1 MPRSGR
7 RRKDPLR
14 ARPLLHLVQI
24 VRLFFR
30 HQVMRTAAQMSYY
43 LLFCLFPLLMI
54 VIGIISLLHLDVA
67 ATLQALNRLSS
78 LFGDSSVITD
88 YVTYVIT
95 NESPGLMWTGLVMAV
110 MASSAAFRGLMNIT
124 GEITGRPT
132 FGAVATV
139 AVSFAMSAVLLLTI
153 FAFLLATVTGQ
164 WFLQLCVNQLH
175 IPGVSMAWRW
185 LRYPV
190 MAALGILALTAVYRV
205 CLSKKALPKSRA
217 WPGAIFA
224 SVSLVIATGVFSMFI
239 GISSKYSLI
248 YGSLAA
254 IIILLL
260 WFFLCSNIVVLG
272 NVLNYVLAV
281 AADGQEQPTAVFSL
295 PGKRQKKE

>member
-54 VIGIISLLHLDVA
+54 IIGIISLLHLDVA

-78 LFGDSSVITD
+78 LFGGSSVITD

-95 NESPGLMWTGLVMAV
+95 NESPALMWTGLFMVV

-175 IPGVSMAWRW
+175 IPGVSMAWWW

-224 SVSLVIATGVFSMFI
+224 SVALVIATGVFSMFI
-239 GISSKYSLI
+239 SISSKYSLI

-281 AADGQEQPTAVFSL
+281 NAEGQEQPTVVFSL
-295 PGKRQKKE
+295 PGRRQKKE

>member
-7 RRKDPLR
+7 RRKDPMR
-14 ARPLLHLVQI
+14 ARPLLYVVQMI
-24 VRLFFR
+24 QLFFQ
-30 HQVMRTAAQMSYY
+30 HQVMRTAAQLSYY
-43 LLFCLFPLLMI
+43 LLFSLFPLLMI
-54 VIGIISLLHLDVA
+54 VIGIISVLHLDVD
-67 ATLQALNRLSS
+67 ATLQLLSRLSS
-78 LFGDSSVITD
+78 LFGGSSVITD

-95 NESPGLMWTGLVMAV
+95 NESPALMWTGLVMAV
-110 MASSAAFRGLMNIT
+110 MASSAAFRGLLTIT

-132 FGAVATV
+132 FGSVATV
-139 AVSFAMSAVLLLTI
+139 AVSFAMSAVLLLLI

-190 MAALGILALTAVYRV
+190 MAAIGILTLTAVYRV

-224 SVSLVIATGVFSMFI
+224 SVSLVIATGVFSTFI
-239 GISSKYSLI
+239 SLSSKYSLI
-248 YGSLAA
+248 YGALAS

-260 WFFLCSNIVVLG
+260 WFFLCSNILVLG
-272 NVLNYVLAV
+272 NVFNYVLAV
-281 AADGQEQPTAVFSL
+281 AADGQEQPTLVFSL
-295 PGKRQKKE
+295 PGKRQRKE